1 MHYLDRMRH
10 RVEKLENPLVLAI
23 ETSCDETSVA
33 VVRGREIL
41 ANEIASQIPIH
52 RLFGGVV
59 PEIASRKHLEAV
71 DGVVNAALETA
82 GIGLRDLDGIA
93 VTYGPGLVGA
103 LLTGVTAA
111 KALAFA
117 LDIPLVGV
125 HHIEGHIAA
134 NYVQDPELIPPFLCL
149 VVSGGHTHLVKVLDY
164 GLYELM
170 GQTRD
175 DAAGEAFDKVAR
187 VLGLP
192 YPGGPSVEQAARAG
206 NRKAFSFPRA
216 FRGED
221 HLDFSFS
228 GVKTAVINEV
238 NRLHQ
243 KDVFLPVADLAA
255 SFQETVVDTL
265 VRNTLRAVDRCR
277 MKRVALAGGVAANGA
292 LRARMKEMLS
302 PQGIQLTVPDP
313 ILCTDNGA
321 MIGCAGAYK
330 LKAGNIAGLDL
341 NAVPSLELVTRY

>member
-243 KDVFLPVADLAA
+243 KGVPLPVADLEPV
-255 SFQETVVDTL
+255 FRRRWWTRWCETL
-265 VRNTLRAVDRCR
+265 
-277 MKRVALAGGVAANGA
+277 
-292 LRARMKEMLS
+292 
-302 PQGIQLTVPDP
+302 
-313 ILCTDNGA
+313 
-321 MIGCAGAYK
+321 
-330 LKAGNIAGLDL
+330 
-341 NAVPSLELVTRY
+341 